1 MKTVNLV
8 PLLQKFSRGWVAV
21 SVDYK
26 KVIATGRT
34 LRSVSEKVKEEG
46 SPKVI
51 LMPVARNYRGYVTQG
66 K

>member
-51 LMPVARNYRGYVTQG
+51 LMPVARNSRGYVTQG